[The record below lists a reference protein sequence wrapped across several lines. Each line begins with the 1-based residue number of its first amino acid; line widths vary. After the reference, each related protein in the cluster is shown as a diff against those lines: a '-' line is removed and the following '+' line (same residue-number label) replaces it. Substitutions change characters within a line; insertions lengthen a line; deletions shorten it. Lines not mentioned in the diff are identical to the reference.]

1 MNLNNG
7 GSVPLATDLQNSQN
21 QKQNTSSTQRRMLTK
36 SEIEFLQ
43 KNKKDSM
50 EKMIHIFKSKNLIIK
65 VSTKR
70 LRSRKSE
77 NFRQYQLVQAREFI
91 KKCMSIQLK
100 IF

>member
-7 GSVPLATDLQNSQN
+7 GLVPLATDLQNSQN

-50 EKMIHIFKSKNLIIK
+50 EKMIAIFNAKNVIRQIS
-65 VSTKR
+65 VKR
-70 LRSRKSE
+70 TE
-77 NFRQYQLVQAREFI
+77 AD
-91 KKCMSIQLK
+91 
-100 IF
+100 

>member
-7 GSVPLATDLQNSQN
+7 GSVPSATDLQNSQN

-50 EKMIHIFKSKNLIIK
+50 EKMIAIFKAKNVIRQIS
-65 VSTKR
+65 VKR
-70 LRSRKSE
+70 TE
-77 NFRQYQLVQAREFI
+77 AD
-91 KKCMSIQLK
+91 
-100 IF
+100 